1 MQYFAY
7 AKKILVT
14 NSTIAMKMYLASKKS
29 PVISG
34 YGSKYLSGENS
45 FILSSF
51 VILARAERKN
61 APNPKV
67 MAIVETERTF
77 LEKVAKNTP
86 KPRKTNWVKKTANRH
101 KANVGTEVDLSLL
114 LANKIMPIHTKITLV
129 AAKML
134 RSDNSFV
141 INIFLRLI
149 GLVNKKSPHFERFS
163 LEKVATEMATAIIEP
178 ISIR

>member
-1 MQYFAY
+1 
-7 AKKILVT
+7 
-14 NSTIAMKMYLASKKS
+14 MKMYLPSKKS
-29 PVISG
+29 PVIRE
-34 YGSKYLSGENS
+34 YGSKYLSGEKS
-45 FILSSF
+45 FIFSSF

-67 MAIVETERTF
+67 MAVVETERTF

-86 KPRKTNWVKKTANRH
+86 KPRKTNWVKKIDDKHN
-101 KANVGTEVDLSLL
+101 ANVETEIALSLL
-114 LANKIMPIHTKITLV
+114 LANKIIPTHTKITLV

-141 INIFLRLI
+141 TNIFLRLI

-163 LEKVATEMATAIIEP
+163 LEKVATEIATAIIAP
-178 ISIR
+178 ISTR